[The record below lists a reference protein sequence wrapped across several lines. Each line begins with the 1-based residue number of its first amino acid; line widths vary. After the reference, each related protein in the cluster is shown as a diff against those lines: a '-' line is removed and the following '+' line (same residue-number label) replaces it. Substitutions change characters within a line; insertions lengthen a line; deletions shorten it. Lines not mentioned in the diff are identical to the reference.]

1 MEEEAHIFMPESNHE
16 MDWVREIYKY
26 NTLKKVFFL
35 SILTLIIRNGTSHL
49 FIGIR
54 DINDD
59 TSEQKVI
66 IAMDMSEH
74 VGFRPLTRK
83 SYLTDSLLYLYHLR
97 MLNNLAYIMPITI
110 THLTYSYKLEPKN
123 LTKKGAVL

>member
-1 MEEEAHIFMPESNHE
+1 M
-16 MDWVREIYKY
+16 
-26 NTLKKVFFL
+26 
-35 SILTLIIRNGTSHL
+35 

-59 TSEQKVI
+59 TNEQKVI

-83 SYLTDSLLYLYHLR
+83 SYLTYSSLYLYHLR
-97 MLNNLAYIMPITI
+97 MLKNLAYIMHITI
-110 THLTYSYKLEPKN
+110 THLAYSYKLDLLN
-123 LTKKGAVL
+123 LSVLKPD